1 MHPRRTPPRMVVRLA
16 DAAEKAADWH
26 DRRLARQ
33 RDKFL
38 RRGRLITI
46 MLVIAL
52 GNLGLTAFT
61 ALSDPLR
68 GNAHVVIGFAAL
80 LALTVALLKF
90 WHMGEV
96 TKAKRRG
103 EI

>member
-1 MHPRRTPPRMVVRLA
+1 MYPRRTPPRMVVRLA

-46 MLVIAL
+46 MLIIAL

-90 WHMGEV
+90 WHMNEV
-96 TKAKRRG
+96 TKAKERG

>member
-1 MHPRRTPPRMVVRLA
+1 MRPRQTPPRIVLRIA

-33 RDKFL
+33 RAKFL

-52 GNLGLTAFT
+52 GNLGLTSFT
-61 ALSDPLR
+61 ALSDQAGR
-68 GNAHVVIGFAAL
+68 NAHVLIGFAAV

-96 TKAKRRG
+96 AKAKERG
-103 EI
+103 EL